1 MTRGW
6 LAVAVLVAG
15 AGIAVGQEATQSGA
29 IPPQVITVVKAV
41 YTKEARAAK
50 IEGTVVLEATV
61 LTDGT
66 VADNVKVV
74 RSLDTK
80 FGLDEQAIKA
90 TKQWKFKP
98 ATKDGQPV
106 PCPVAIEQSFFLNST
121 K

>member
-15 AGIAVGQEATQSGA
+15 AGIAAGQEITQRGAT
-29 IPPQVITVVKAV
+29 PPQVITVVKAV

-80 FGLDEQAIKA
+80 FGLDEEAIKA

-98 ATKDGQPV
+98 ATKDGKPV